1 MDSGVMVNGS
11 LPKSTLELRVGA
23 EGLPNCRY
31 LFVQIA
37 VSPLIAV
44 RNVRE
49 PAFAQIL
56 GK

>member
-11 LPKSTLELRVGA
+11 LPKSTLQLRVGA

-44 RNVRE
+44 HNVGNRHS
-49 PAFAQIL
+49 F
-56 GK
+56 KF